1 MFTNDGN
8 GTSMYMPVAPMGNY
22 YGNNGGG
29 WGNGFGGDEDDYS

>member
-8 GTSMYMPVAPMGNY
+8 GTGMYMPVAPMGNY

>member
-8 GTSMYMPVAPMGNY
+8 GTGMYMPVAPMGNY

-29 WGNGFGGDEDDYS
+29 WGKTWRPLIF